1 MNESELIEKL
11 SPYYKQLG
19 EFQRKKDVSFYNL
32 FKNITTLSLGLLG
45 LLIGLKPKVIP
56 DENAKV
62 LFLLALI
69 LLALVCVFSLITQFG
84 ETSFY
89 KIFVKET
96 QELMKEI
103 IRNKDVG
110 ESKLLI
116 SRKKWIYKFS
126 EIMTYLCLILSI
138 GSLIFYVYFL
148 EF

>member
-1 MNESELIEKL
+1 MNETELLEKL

-19 EFQRKKDVSFYNL
+19 EFQRKKDVSFYGL

-84 ETSFY
+84 ETSVY

-110 ESKLLI
+110 KSKLLI
-116 SRKKWIYKFS
+116 SRKKWLYKFS

-138 GSLIFYVYFL
+138 GSLISYVYFL